1 MQPPPKYEQFFKDL
15 VWTVVSPSYMS
26 RNFLSRTQFA
36 CILIHTQNEE
46 VSMSDTAELSLK
58 ETPQ

>member
-1 MQPPPKYEQFFKDL
+1 MDSC
-15 VWTVVSPSYMS
+15 VTVLYVQE
-26 RNFLSRTQFA
+26 FLSRTQFA

-46 VSMSDTAELSLK
+46 VSMSDTSELSLK